1 MLKLRPYKPCD
12 AETIVSWCKDEE
24 SFRRWTSDRYDSFP
38 ITAEDM
44 NKKYID
50 NNGDCP
56 DPDNFY
62 PMTAFDES
70 GIVGSLIL
78 RFNNMERT
86 IVRLGFIIVDDT
98 KRGKGYGKKMVQMAT
113 KYAFEFL
120 GAQKVILGVFD
131 NNPSAY
137 HCYKAAGFR
146 ETGETFNI
154 PLFGETWTVI
164 EMEMNKNEY
173 EALIYH

>member
-24 SFRRWTSDRYDSFP
+24 SFRRWTSDRYDLFP

-56 DPDNFY
+56 DSDNFY

-78 RFNNMERT
+78 RFNNTERT
-86 IVRLGFIIVDDT
+86 VVRLGFIIVDDT

-120 GAQKVILGVFD
+120 DAEKVTLGVFD

-137 HCYKAAGFR
+137 HCYKAAGFN
-146 ETGETFNI
+146 ESGERFEI
-154 PLFGETWTVI
+154 PLFGEIWTVI
-164 EMEMNKNEY
+164 ELEMNKNEY
-173 EALIYH
+173 ETLIHY

>member
-56 DPDNFY
+56 DLDNFY

-78 RFNNMERT
+78 RFNNKERS

-113 KYAFEFL
+113 QYAFEFL
-120 GAQKVILGVFD
+120 GAEKVTLGVFD

-137 HCYKAAGFR
+137 HCYKAAGFL
-146 ETGETFNI
+146 ETGENFNI

-164 EMEMNKNEY
+164 ELEMKKNEY
-173 EALIYH
+173 EAIIHH

>member
-1 MLKLRPYKPCD
+1 MLRLRPYKACD
-12 AETIVSWCKDEE
+12 AETIITWCKDEAA
-24 SFRRWTSDRYDSFP
+24 FRRWTSDRYDSFP
-38 ITAEDM
+38 ITAENM

-56 DPDNFY
+56 DLDNFY
-62 PMTAFDES
+62 PMTAFDEN

-78 RFNNMERT
+78 RYNNEERS

-113 KYAFEFL
+113 RYAFEFL
-120 GAQKVILGVFD
+120 GAEMVTLGVFD

-137 HCYKAAGFR
+137 HCYKAAGFK
-146 ETGETFNI
+146 ENGEKFDI

-164 EMEMNKNEY
+164 ELEMNKNDY
-173 EALIYH
+173 EALIHH

>member
-1 MLKLRPYKPCD
+1 MLKLRPYKPRD
-12 AETIVSWCKDEE
+12 AETILSWCKDEQ
-24 SFRRWTSDRYDSFP
+24 SFRKWTSDRYESYP

-44 NKKYID
+44 NRKYIE

-56 DPDNFY
+56 DLDNFY

-78 RFNNMERT
+78 RYNNEERS

-98 KRGKGYGKKMVQMAT
+98 KRGKGYGKKMVQLAT

-120 GAQKVILGVFD
+120 GAEKVTLGVFD
-131 NNPSAY
+131 NNPSAQY
-137 HCYKAAGFR
+137 CYKAAGFQ
-146 ETGETFNI
+146 ETGEKFDI
-154 PLFGETWTVI
+154 PLLGEIWTVI
-164 EMEMNKNEY
+164 ELEMEKHDY
-173 EALIYH
+173 EALIHH

>member
-1 MLKLRPYKPCD
+1 MLNLRPYKPCD
-12 AETIVSWCKDEE
+12 AKTIVNWCKDEAA
-24 SFRRWTSDRYDSFP
+24 FRRWTSDRYDSFP

-56 DPDNFY
+56 DLDNFY

-78 RFNNMERT
+78 RFNNEERT
-86 IVRLGFIIVDDT
+86 VVRLGFIIVDDT
-98 KRGKGYGKKMVQMAT
+98 KRGNGYGKKMVQLAT

-120 GAQKVILGVFD
+120 GAKQVTLGVFD

-137 HCYKAAGFR
+137 HCYKAAGFK
-146 ETGETFNI
+146 ENGEKFNI

-164 EMEMNKNEY
+164 EMEMKEADY
-173 EALIYH
+173 EAFIHH